1 MVLDVVQTIWEGF
14 QGVVNSF
21 LTTDNIFYI
30 GIGFTLLMVLFFF
43 IKSALS
49 YECKLERSVNR
60 LNEWLFRH
68 QTLTESNLIEFN
80 NLIKDSKSPKILRK
94 HWQQFMLY
102 RDKLPSEYI
111 SAYNCID
118 KPAKTSSFTANIKN
132 FIAIYRVTAIVT
144 LFLSLITFAT
154 RDNMTLTYLSLS
166 LVTPVVILLIGLIFT
181 LILRTMQNYN
191 LASLYQTFHIFNR
204 YIDKASVGIPK
215 YVDFEIL
222 FTKKEIRDGIP
233 ILGEY
238 LEKRARQEQEEL
250 EEAQRNA
257 VSHEEYDFSQSGV
270 DGSLVLE
277 RAMKE
282 SETYLNFKQRTLA
295 EIQQFESEI
304 STLKKNYENTSKDYQ
319 RKLQASKENMER
331 LRQQQEESTNR
342 IEVNYIR
349 KQQQDEVKKQEQL
362 EKDQEDA
369 TNKFNTE
376 INSLS
381 AEIEKRREDIEV
393 RKQKVQEAMESEY
406 QTFSSKLHKTIA
418 TDVEKAS
425 DEIVQRISIEKD
437 QYAQAITYLKGEVDN
452 KDAIIAA
459 KDQTIEE
466 LQIRLAGMDTYL
478 SQEGDVQEETYEESP
493 QEEVAYETEEYVPDE
508 MKAEEEVQPVEE
520 EPAQEDADGHYD
532 DKGYYWFNDKTYYD
546 ADGLYHDLEG
556 NVYDNEGNLLYTDQE
571 VESEAAEESAVEPTS
586 EEGNNV
592 EEVEGL
598 ATEETEQSAEDASES
613 EEIVSETH
621 DSIEE
626 ENLVDEQ
633 VEESV
638 DASEEENTEVSEEAE
653 SIEEST
659 NNDEETQEEFAE
671 QAEEPKTEEVVEE
684 DPYAGHYDD
693 RGYYWYNNK
702 TYYDSNGLYHDL
714 EGNVYDSQGNL
725 QATGQEVETEVVANV
740 VENEE
745 QQVNETMEAVEQVE
759 EATEEP
765 AEQETL
771 TGSGELEKEVV
782 AVNVETDNKPQSEE
796 IENKPKRRGRPRKA
810 VSSNGS
816 EEKPKRKAG
825 RPRKETNN
833 SSEPTTEEKPKRR
846 GRPRKTE
853 NEGVD
858 SPKRRVGRPRKE
870 PTTEEKVE
878 EAPKRRGRPRKSET
892 TNTEQSAP
900 KRKVGRPRKESTTQ
914 EEEKP
919 KRKVGRPKKDSTTE
933 AKPKRKA
940 GRPRK
945 SEAEKTEAH
954 MEILKKLGQSLID
967 ASEVNSE
974 KTTKRSA
981 KKS

>member
-166 LVTPVVILLIGLIFT
+166 LVTPVVILLMGLIFT

-478 SQEGDVQEETYEESP
+478 NQEEGVQEETYEEEP

-508 MKAEEEVQPVEE
+508 MYAEEEVQPVEE
-520 EPAQEDADGHYD
+520 QPAQEDADGHYD
-532 DKGYYWFNDKTYYD
+532 DRGYYWFNDNTYYD

-556 NVYDNEGNLLYTDQE
+556 NVYDNEGNLLYTGQE
-571 VESEAAEESAVEPTS
+571 VESELVEESPVDVASVEEYSNAEETEEPAGDGFESDEYESETLEFMEEENPVDEQLEENTEIAEESDLIEETPNDSEETEEDPVEPI
-586 EEGNNV
+586 
-592 EEVEGL
+592 EEV
-598 ATEETEQSAEDASES
+598 ATEET
-613 EEIVSETH
+613 
-621 DSIEE
+621 
-626 ENLVDEQ
+626 
-633 VEESV
+633 
-638 DASEEENTEVSEEAE
+638 
-653 SIEEST
+653 
-659 NNDEETQEEFAE
+659 
-671 QAEEPKTEEVVEE
+671 VEE

-714 EGNVYDSQGNL
+714 EGNVYDAQGNL
-725 QATGQEVETEVVANV
+725 QATGQEVETEVVADFI
-740 VENEE
+740 ENEE
-745 QQVNETMEAVEQVE
+745 QSVNENLEEMAEPIEEAVE
-759 EATEEP
+759 EP
-765 AEQETL
+765 VEQESL
-771 TGSGELEKEVV
+771 AGAEELAQEVV
-782 AVNVETDNKPQSEE
+782 ASDIESDGKPQSEE
-796 IENKPKRRGRPRKA
+796 TENKLKRRGRPRKV
-810 VSSNGS
+810 VSEDSP

-825 RPRKETNN
+825 RPRKSETTNN
-833 SSEPTTEEKPKRR
+833 EQSTSKRKVGRPKKEQTTEEKS
-846 GRPRKTE
+846 
-853 NEGVD
+853 EG
-858 SPKRRVGRPRKE
+858 
-870 PTTEEKVE
+870 
-878 EAPKRRGRPRKSET
+878 APKRRGRPRKSET
-892 TNTEQSAP
+892 TNNEQSTS
-900 KRKVGRPRKESTTQ
+900 KRKVGRPKKEQTT
-914 EEEKP
+914 EEKPEGAPKRRGRPRKSETTNNEQSTP
-919 KRKVGRPKKDSTTE
+919 KRKVGRPKKETETE

-945 SEAEKTEAH
+945 SETENTEAH

-967 ASEVNSE
+967 ASEGNSE

>member
-381 AEIEKRREDIEV
+381 VEIEKRREDIEV

-478 SQEGDVQEETYEESP
+478 NQEEGQEETYEENP

-508 MKAEEEVQPVEE
+508 MYAGEEVQPTEE
-520 EPAQEDADGHYD
+520 QPAQEDADGHYD
-532 DKGYYWFNDKTYYD
+532 DRGYYWFNDKTYYD

-556 NVYDNEGNLLYTDQE
+556 NVYDNEGNLLYTGQE
-571 VESEAAEESAVEPTS
+571 VESEVVEESTTEVVS
-586 EEGNNV
+586 EEENNNV
-592 EEVEGL
+592 EE
-598 ATEETEQSAEDASES
+598 TEELSTEGAEEPAGEVAES
-613 EEIVSETH
+613 DEIVSEAL
-621 DSIEE
+621 DSMEE
-626 ENLVDEQ
+626 ENPDEQ
-633 VEESV
+633 VEESEG
-638 DASEEENTEVSEEAE
+638 ASVEENAEVAEESELIEETPNNGEELQEEAE
-653 SIEEST
+653 
-659 NNDEETQEEFAE
+659 E
-671 QAEEPKTEEVVEE
+671 QVEEVETAEAVEE

-740 VENEE
+740 NENEE
-745 QQVNETMEAVEQVE
+745 QSVNETLEETVEQIEEMVE
-759 EATEEP
+759 EP
-765 AEQETL
+765 VEQEPL
-771 TGSGELEKEVV
+771 VGVEELAQGVV
-782 AVNVETDNKPQSEE
+782 VSDTEADGKPQAEE
-796 IENKPKRRGRPRKA
+796 TENKPKRRGRPRKV
-810 VSSNGS
+810 VSADSP

-833 SSEPTTEEKPKRR
+833 TSDTKTEEKPKRR

-853 NEGVD
+853 NEVVD
-858 SPKRRVGRPRKE
+858 TPKKRVGRPKKE
-870 PTTEEKVE
+870 QTTEEKTDV
-878 EAPKRRGRPRKSET
+878 APKRRGRPRKSEKS
-892 TNTEQSAP
+892 NNEQSAP
-900 KRKVGRPRKESTTQ
+900 KRSVGRPRKESTTQ
-914 EEEKP
+914 EEKP
-919 KRKVGRPKKDSTTE
+919 KRKVGRPKKEAETE

-945 SEAEKTEAH
+945 SETENTEAH

-967 ASEVNSE
+967 ASEGNSE
-974 KTTKRSA
+974 KTTKRSS